1 MLMFIPQ
8 EDQGSSPELFHLVG
22 FGVGAHVAGVTGAC
36 LEGTIG
42 RITGLDPFSPVFS
55 EADSSLSLDHTD
67 AQYVDVIHTN
77 FNPNEPVAPL
87 GVPRPLGHVDFYI
100 GRGYQ
105 LPGCPQALMKREQYL
120 LCSHQR
126 AYRLFTSSIRSSC
139 PLTAFPCQGV
149 EDFQRALCTHC
160 HHPGLNICPQLGYDI
175 SWLPPDRPITFQPL
189 TAVLDITAT
198 DPFCV
203 TPFLLEVHL
212 EGNTSLEAQLFIQLK
227 GDVRKTPVMLV
238 SGPSLMQFES
248 HQIHQFLVSVRHT
261 VQEFRTIVLHFYSQ
275 RLLYL
280 AWRKRRIHISH
291 LVLAQLPR
299 HQGLVSYRTR
309 SVTAVENHRVE
320 VYLQKEE

>member
-1 MLMFIPQ
+1 
-8 EDQGSSPELFHLVG
+8 
-22 FGVGAHVAGVTGAC
+22 
-36 LEGTIG
+36 
-42 RITGLDPFSPVFS
+42 
-55 EADSSLSLDHTD
+55 
-67 AQYVDVIHTN
+67 
-77 FNPNEPVAPL
+77 
-87 GVPRPLGHVDFYI
+87 
-100 GRGYQ
+100 
-105 LPGCPQALMKREQYL
+105 MKREQYL

-212 EGNTSLEAQLFIQLK
+212 EGNTSLEAQLFVQLK
-227 GDVRKTPVMLV
+227 GDVRKTPVILV
-238 SGPSLMQFES
+238 SGPSLLQFEP
-248 HQIHQFLVSVRHT
+248 HQIHQFMVSIDPAVG
-261 VQEFRTIVLHFYSQ
+261 EIRTIVLHFYSQ

-280 AWRKRRIHISH
+280 SWRKTRIRISH
-291 LVLAQLPR
+291 LVLTQLPR

-309 SVTAVENHRVE
+309 SVTAVENQRVE
-320 VYLQKEE
+320 VYLQEDE